1 MKSLNT
7 FLVES
12 KNLHLEHLEDEIFNR
27 GSAGANEAM
36 NFIDSLVTM
45 LQGNSNRKMNV
56 TVKWDGAPSLF
67 AGINP
72 ENGKFFVA
80 TKSLFNKT
88 PKINYT
94 NADIDANH
102 GGGLADK
109 LKVALKHLPKLG
121 IKGVLQG
128 DMLFTSDDVKT
139 ETIDG
144 QSMYTFTPNTITYAV
159 PVDRKLG
166 SQISSANMG
175 IVFHTTYTGK
185 TIADLMANFGADVSS
200 LKKTNAVYFDDADYK
215 DVSGSATFTKKETE
229 EIRRNLAGVRRV
241 LSQNKKL
248 IDDVTKDKT
257 LRDLIK
263 IYTNANVRVGKDR
276 GSAEELAG
284 FIASRFDQKI
294 EKLKTDS
301 SKQRLTNERNKVTR
315 FIDSISRGMNN
326 LFSAQYYL
334 SQAKSVILRK
344 LQSLNTMPS
353 FIRTDDG
360 YRVTN
365 PEGFVAID
373 HVGKAVKLVD
383 RMEFSKANFTVSKDW
398 TK

>member
-1 MKSLNT
+1 MKTLSN
-7 FLVES
+7 FLVEE

-36 NFIDSLVTM
+36 NFIESLVTM
-45 LQGNSNRKMNV
+45 LQGNSNKKMNV
-56 TVKWDGAPSLF
+56 TVKWDGAPAVF

-94 NADIDANH
+94 DADIDANH
-102 GGGLADK
+102 GGGLAGK
-109 LKVALKHLPKLG
+109 LKVALKYLSKLG
-121 IKGVLQG
+121 ITGVIQG
-128 DMLFTSDDVKT
+128 DMLFTSEDVNT

-144 QSMYTFTPNTITYAV
+144 QSMYSFTPNTITYAV
-159 PVDRKLG
+159 PVDSKLG
-166 SQISSANMG
+166 SRIAAAKMG
-175 IVFHTTYTGK
+175 IIFHTTYEGK
-185 TIADLMANFGADVSS
+185 TIADLKANFGADVSGLRKS
-200 LKKTNAVYFDDADYK
+200 KNVYFDDADYK

-229 EIRRNLAGVRRV
+229 EIRKNLAGVRRV
-241 LSQNKKL
+241 LTKNKRL
-248 IDDVTKDKT
+248 IDKITSDKA
-257 LRDLIK
+257 LKDLIK

-276 GSAEELAG
+276 GSAQELAG
-284 FIASRFDQKI
+284 FIASRFDQRI
-294 EKLKTDS
+294 AKLKTDAA
-301 SKQRLTNERNKVTR
+301 KKKLETERNTVTR
-315 FIDSISRGMNN
+315 FIDSISKGMND

-334 SQAKSVILRK
+334 AQAKTVVLRK

-353 FIRTDDG
+353 FIKTDDG
-360 YRVTN
+360 YRVTD